1 MNADIENLLE
11 PVTRGDP
18 ESCLKRTSK
27 STDKLANELNKDK
40 PRASSKTIARRL
52 QELGYS
58 FQSNKK
64 TKEGIILNQIRF
76 SEFLIQKFMVYF
88 LLNFI

>member
-1 MNADIENLLE
+1 LNADIENLLE
-11 PVTRGDP
+11 PVTRDDP
-18 ESCLKRTSK
+18 ESCLKWASK

-52 QELGYS
+52 LELGYS
-58 FQSNKK
+58 LQSNKK